1 MNISLSVSGIDKLKE
16 RLAASGAAVRKSVAA
31 EMYQFSEE
39 VMAASK
45 EVVPVDTGALMATGH
60 VELPVEDGDV
70 VTVTLGYGD
79 TAVGYALY
87 VHEDMSP
94 TTKWT
99 RPGSGPKYLEGPLKE
114 RQDSLPGRLLDA
126 YKRGL
131 KP

>member
-1 MNISLSVSGIDKLKE
+1 MNISLSVKGIDKLKE
-16 RLAASGAAVRKSVAA
+16 RLAASGPVRKSVASELFIFA
-31 EMYQFSEE
+31 EE

-99 RPGSGPKYLEGPLKE
+99 RPGSGPKFLENPLKE
-114 RQDSLPGRLLDA
+114 RLDSLPGRLLDA